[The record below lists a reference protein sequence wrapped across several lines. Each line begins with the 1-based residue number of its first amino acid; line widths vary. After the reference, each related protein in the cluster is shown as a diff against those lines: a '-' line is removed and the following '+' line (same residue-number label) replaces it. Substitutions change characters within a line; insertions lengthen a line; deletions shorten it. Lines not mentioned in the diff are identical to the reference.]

1 MADAQHVAFCI
12 SDNYSSIVAVAL
24 QSFVDHHTNDS
35 AFTFHLVSEALS
47 SDNLDYL
54 RGVIAQRSSWKLLY
68 HPIEEKSLAHIPT
81 GPFTIHAWY
90 RIFLDK
96 LLPGEVDKVLY
107 LDADTIIASPIDELF
122 KIPLENVAIGAA
134 KDQQNFIT
142 ATKQRLGLPQQHTY
156 ICSGVLLM
164 NLSYWREHNIAQ
176 QILDWAIANA
186 HRLGCPDQDAINVVL
201 REKMVVLT
209 AEWGVIA
216 KNFMYDAFYQTEEA
230 YEAYQHPRIIHYA
243 GCAPWYHE
251 LSNIAPR
258 FQKLWYETNQRME
271 RPVEMQSY
279 FPSIIKRIKAL
290 FRHIQEGR
298 LTYPKITSNFIER
311 KLQQFTPIGH

>member
-12 SDNYSSIVAVAL
+12 SNNYSSIVAVAL

-35 AFTFHLVSEALS
+35 VFTFHLVSEALS

-68 HPIEEKSLAHIPT
+68 HPIEEKSPAHIPT

-96 LLPGEVDKVLY
+96 LLPEEVDKVLY
-107 LDADTIIASPIDELF
+107 LDADTLIASPIDELF

-164 NLSYWREHNIAQ
+164 NLSYWREHHIAQ
-176 QILDWAIANA
+176 QILDWAIANT

-209 AEWGVIA
+209 AKWGIIA

-230 YEAYQHPRIIHYA
+230 YEAYHHPRIIHYA

>member
-12 SDNYSSIVAVAL
+12 SDNYSSIVAVTL

-54 RGVIAQRSSWKLLY
+54 RRVIAQRPSWQLMY

-96 LLPGEVDKVLY
+96 LLPDHVDKVLY
-107 LDADTIIASPIDELF
+107 LDADTLIASSIDELF
-122 KIPLENVAIGAA
+122 QIPLENVAIGAA

-142 ATKQRLGLPQQHTY
+142 ATKQRIGLPQQHTY
-156 ICSGVLLM
+156 VCSGVLLM

-201 REKMVVLT
+201 RGKMVVLP
-209 AEWGVIA
+209 AKWGIIA
-216 KNFMYDAFYQTEEA
+216 RNFLYDAFYQTEEA
-230 YEAYQHPRIIHYA
+230 AEAYHHPCIIHYA
-243 GCAPWYHE
+243 GCAPWYYE

-258 FQKLWYETNQRME
+258 FQELWYETNKRME
-271 RPVEMQSY
+271 QPVEMRSY
-279 FPSIIKRIKAL
+279 FPSIIKRLKAL

-298 LTYPKITSNFIER
+298 LTYPRTTSAFIER
-311 KLQQFTPIGH
+311 KLQQFNWI

>member
-1 MADAQHVAFCI
+1 MTDAQHVAFCI
-12 SDNYSSIVAVAL
+12 SDNYSSIVAVTL
-24 QSFVDHHTNDS
+24 QSFVDHHTNES
-35 AFTFHLVSEALS
+35 VFTFHIVSEAMS
-47 SDNLDYL
+47 TDNLAYL
-54 RGVIAQRSSWKLLY
+54 KSVIAQRSSWQLVY

-81 GPFTIHAWY
+81 GPFTIHTWY

-96 LLPGEVDKVLY
+96 LLPDHVDKVLY
-107 LDADTIIASPIDELF
+107 LDADTLIASSIDELF
-122 KIPLENVAIGAA
+122 NIPLENVAIGAA

-142 ATKQRLGLPQQHTY
+142 ATKQRIGLPQQQTY
-156 ICSGVLLM
+156 ICAGVLLM
-164 NLSYWREHNIAQ
+164 NLSYWREHHIAQ

-201 REKMVVLT
+201 RGKMVVLP
-209 AEWGVIA
+209 AKWGIIA

-230 YEAYQHPRIIHYA
+230 YEAYHHPRIIHYA
-243 GCAPWYHE
+243 GCAPWYYE
-251 LSNIAPR
+251 LSKIAPR

-279 FPSIIKRIKAL
+279 FPSIIKRLKAL

-298 LTYPKITSNFIER
+298 LTYPKITSDFIER
-311 KLQQFTPIGH
+311 KLQQFTWI

>member
-35 AFTFHLVSEALS
+35 VFTFHLVSEALS

-68 HPIEEKSLAHIPT
+68 HPIEEKSLVHIPT

-96 LLPGEVDKVLY
+96 LLPEEVDKVLY
-107 LDADTIIASPIDELF
+107 LDADTLIASPIDELF

-209 AEWGVIA
+209 AEWGIIA

-230 YEAYQHPRIIHYA
+230 YEAYHHPRIIHYA

-298 LTYPKITSNFIER
+298 LTYPQITSNFIER

>member
-1 MADAQHVAFCI
+1 MAVT
-12 SDNYSSIVAVAL
+12 L
-24 QSFVDHHTNDS
+24 QSFVDHHTNES

-47 SDNLDYL
+47 ADNLAYL
-54 RGVIAQRSSWKLLY
+54 KSVIAQRSSWQLVY

-96 LLPGEVDKVLY
+96 LLPDHVDKVLY
-107 LDADTIIASPIDELF
+107 LDADTLIASSIDELF
-122 KIPLENVAIGAA
+122 QIPLENVAIGAA

-142 ATKQRLGLPQQHTY
+142 ATKQRIGLPQQQTY
-156 ICSGVLLM
+156 VCSGVLLM

-201 REKMVVLT
+201 RERTVVLP
-209 AEWGVIA
+209 AKWGIIA
-216 KNFMYDAFYQTEEA
+216 RNFLYDAFYQTEEA
-230 YEAYQHPRIIHYA
+230 AEAYHHPCIIHYA
-243 GCAPWYHE
+243 GCAPWYYE
-251 LSNIAPR
+251 LSKIAPR
-258 FQKLWYETNQRME
+258 FQELWYETNKRME
-271 RPVEMQSY
+271 QPVEMRSY
-279 FPSIIKRIKAL
+279 FPSIIKRLKAL

-298 LTYPKITSNFIER
+298 LTYPRITSAFIER
-311 KLQQFTPIGH
+311 KLQQFNWI

>member
-35 AFTFHLVSEALS
+35 VFTFHLVSEALS

-107 LDADTIIASPIDELF
+107 LDADTLIASPIDELF

-230 YEAYQHPRIIHYA
+230 YEAYHHPRIIHYA
-243 GCAPWYHE
+243 GCAPWYYE
-251 LSNIAPR
+251 LSKIAPR

-279 FPSIIKRIKAL
+279 FPSIIKRLKAL

>member
-12 SDNYSSIVAVAL
+12 SDNYSSIVAVTL

-54 RGVIAQRSSWKLLY
+54 RRVIAQRPSWQLMY

-96 LLPGEVDKVLY
+96 LLPEEVDKVLY
-107 LDADTIIASPIDELF
+107 LDADTLIASSIDELF
-122 KIPLENVAIGAA
+122 QIPLENVAIGAA

-142 ATKQRLGLPQQHTY
+142 ATKQRIGLPQQHTY
-156 ICSGVLLM
+156 VCSGVLLM

-176 QILDWAIANA
+176 QILDWTIANA

-201 REKMVVLT
+201 REKTVVLP
-209 AEWGVIA
+209 AKWGIIA
-216 KNFMYDAFYQTEEA
+216 RNFLYDAFYQTEEA
-230 YEAYQHPRIIHYA
+230 AEAYHHPCIIHYA
-243 GCAPWYHE
+243 GCAPWYYE

-258 FQKLWYETNQRME
+258 FQELWYETNKRME
-271 RPVEMQSY
+271 QPVEMRSY
-279 FPSIIKRIKAL
+279 FPSIIKRLKAL

-298 LTYPKITSNFIER
+298 LTYPRTTSAFIER
-311 KLQQFTPIGH
+311 KLQQFNWI

>member
-12 SDNYSSIVAVAL
+12 SDNYSSIVAVTL

-54 RGVIAQRSSWKLLY
+54 RRVIAQRPSWQLMY

-96 LLPGEVDKVLY
+96 LLPEEVDKVLY
-107 LDADTIIASPIDELF
+107 LDADTLIASSIDELF
-122 KIPLENVAIGAA
+122 QIPLENVAIGAA

-142 ATKQRLGLPQQHTY
+142 ATKQRIGLPQQHTY
-156 ICSGVLLM
+156 VCSGVLLM

-201 REKMVVLT
+201 RGKMVVLP
-209 AEWGVIA
+209 AKWGIIA
-216 KNFMYDAFYQTEEA
+216 RNFLYDAFYQTEEA
-230 YEAYQHPRIIHYA
+230 AEAYHHPCIIHYA
-243 GCAPWYHE
+243 GCAPWYYE

-258 FQKLWYETNQRME
+258 FQELWYETNKRME
-271 RPVEMQSY
+271 QPVEMRSY
-279 FPSIIKRIKAL
+279 FPSIIKRLKAL

-298 LTYPKITSNFIER
+298 LTYPRTTSAFIER
-311 KLQQFTPIGH
+311 KLQQFNWI

>member
-12 SDNYSSIVAVAL
+12 SDNYNSIVAVAL

-35 AFTFHLVSEALS
+35 VFTFHLVSEALS

-107 LDADTIIASPIDELF
+107 LDADTLIASPIDELF

-216 KNFMYDAFYQTEEA
+216 KNFMYHAFYQTEEA
-230 YEAYQHPRIIHYA
+230 YEAYHHPRIIHYA

>member
-12 SDNYSSIVAVAL
+12 SDNYSSIVAVTL

-54 RGVIAQRSSWKLLY
+54 RRVIAQRPSWQLMY

-96 LLPGEVDKVLY
+96 LLPEEVDKVLY
-107 LDADTIIASPIDELF
+107 LDADTLIASSIDELF
-122 KIPLENVAIGAA
+122 QIPLENVAIGAA

-142 ATKQRLGLPQQHTY
+142 ATKQRIGLPQQHTY
-156 ICSGVLLM
+156 VCSGVLLM

-176 QILDWAIANA
+176 QILDWTIANA

-201 REKMVVLT
+201 RGKMVVLP
-209 AEWGVIA
+209 AKWGIIA
-216 KNFMYDAFYQTEEA
+216 RNFLYDAFYQTEEA
-230 YEAYQHPRIIHYA
+230 AEAYHHPCIIHYA
-243 GCAPWYHE
+243 GCAPWYYE

-258 FQKLWYETNQRME
+258 FQELWYETNKRME
-271 RPVEMQSY
+271 QPVEMRSY
-279 FPSIIKRIKAL
+279 FPSIIKRLKAL

-298 LTYPKITSNFIER
+298 LTYPRTTSAFIER
-311 KLQQFTPIGH
+311 KLQQFNWI

>member
-12 SDNYSSIVAVAL
+12 SDNYSSIVAVTL

-54 RGVIAQRSSWKLLY
+54 RRVIAQRPSWQLMY

-90 RIFLDK
+90 RIFLDQ
-96 LLPGEVDKVLY
+96 LLPEEVEKVLY
-107 LDADTIIASPIDELF
+107 LDADTLIASSIDELF
-122 KIPLENVAIGAA
+122 QIPLENVAIGAA

-142 ATKQRLGLPQQHTY
+142 ATKQRIGLPQQHTY
-156 ICSGVLLM
+156 VCSGVLLM

-201 REKMVVLT
+201 REKTVVLP
-209 AEWGVIA
+209 AKWGIIA
-216 KNFMYDAFYQTEEA
+216 RNFLYDAFYQTDEAAEA
-230 YEAYQHPRIIHYA
+230 YYHPCIIHYA
-243 GCAPWYHE
+243 GCAPWYYE
-251 LSNIAPR
+251 LSKIAPR
-258 FQKLWYETNQRME
+258 FQELWYETNKRME
-271 RPVEMQSY
+271 QPVEMRSY
-279 FPSIIKRIKAL
+279 FPSIIKRLKAL

-298 LTYPKITSNFIER
+298 LTYPRITSAFIER
-311 KLQQFTPIGH
+311 KLQQFNWI

>member
-1 MADAQHVAFCI
+1 MTDAQHVAFCI
-12 SDNYSSIVAVAL
+12 SDNYSSIVAVTL
-24 QSFVDHHTNDS
+24 QSFVDHHTNES

-47 SDNLDYL
+47 ADNLDYL
-54 RGVIAQRSSWKLLY
+54 RRVIAQRSSWQLLY

-96 LLPGEVDKVLY
+96 LLPDHVDKVLY
-107 LDADTIIASPIDELF
+107 SDADTLIASSIDELF
-122 KIPLENVAIGAA
+122 QIPLENVAIGAA

-142 ATKQRLGLPQQHTY
+142 ATKQRIGLPQQQTY
-156 ICSGVLLM
+156 VCSGVLLM

-201 REKMVVLT
+201 RERTVVLP
-209 AEWGVIA
+209 AKWGIIA
-216 KNFMYDAFYQTEEA
+216 RNFLYDAFYQTEEA
-230 YEAYQHPRIIHYA
+230 AEAYHHPCIIHYA
-243 GCAPWYHE
+243 GCAPWYYE
-251 LSNIAPR
+251 LSKIAPR
-258 FQKLWYETNQRME
+258 FQELWYETNKRME
-271 RPVEMQSY
+271 QPVEMRSY
-279 FPSIIKRIKAL
+279 FPSIIKRLKAL

-298 LTYPKITSNFIER
+298 LTYPRITSAFIER
-311 KLQQFTPIGH
+311 KLQQFNWI